1 MFDAA
6 KMRPFQNGDLFL
18 GVNDSGHEIGVR
30 TDRHAVTVAGAR
42 SGKGACVIIPNL
54 LRWPH
59 NALVIDPK
67 GENAQ
72 KTWEHRQAI
81 GSSVYVLDPFQTA
94 DVPDELRASFNP
106 LSAIDPQ
113 SLTASADLEVIADG
127 LVKRSDPKHA
137 QWDDGAVTVLAGI
150 MAFVIAEAPEE
161 HRTLKAVR
169 DILIQDRDDIYAD
182 AQQMKQCEAFD
193 GIAQEA
199 GNIIMKSIDN
209 EKSIEADFVTAAQRH
224 IKWINIKAMR
234 NVLEKSSFELSELK
248 HGKASVFVVL
258 PPEYLETHA
267 AFMRL
272 FVRSAIN
279 VMAKGGSGH
288 GEKCLFILDEFFSL
302 GKMDTISKSAGLMP
316 SYGVH
321 LWPILQD
328 LGQLIGMYGNEGA
341 QTFFGNSDLHQFFGN
356 TDKFTLDYMSQM
368 TGQIGI
374 EEIGDAPDAP
384 VAIGGGQSVIAA
396 ASAHS
401 KSGFMRGG
409 GATIGAI
416 TGGISQAMSASSQAD
431 YQNEMAAFQ
440 QRMSMV
446 GRPRSSPDE
455 MAKLVQCK
463 DDVVANNMFCITH
476 GSDQLILK
484 PAPYFRKY
492 QPIKP
497 IEDDE
502 RPIRKP
508 QRNRGFMIFTA
519 IGAGVGA
526 CLHLLFGMGVTV
538 WDMAGIGAF
547 FGFIFAFFAYR
558 FIQKERREKLA
569 KKLKENADAQAE
581 TKT

>member
-6 KMRPFQNGDLFL
+6 KMRPFQSGDLFL
-18 GVNDSGHEIGVR
+18 GVNDSGRELGVR

-81 GSSVYVLDPFQTA
+81 GSSVYVLDPFETA

-106 LSAIDPQ
+106 LSAIDPE

-209 EKSIEADFVTAAQRH
+209 EKGMEADFVTAAQRH
-224 IKWINIKAMR
+224 IKWINLRAMR
-234 NVLEKSSFELSELK
+234 NVLEKSTFDLAELK

-279 VMAKGGSGH
+279 VMAKGGSGR

-328 LGQLIGMYGNEGA
+328 LGQLIGMYGNEGS

-356 TDKFTLDYMSQM
+356 TDKFTLDFMSQM
-368 TGQIGI
+368 TGEVGI
-374 EEIGDAPDAP
+374 KEIGAAPNAP
-384 VAIGGGQSVIAA
+384 ASAQGQSLVSAA
-396 ASAHS
+396 TAHS
-401 KSGFMRGG
+401 KDGMIRGTGAVFGALSSGLG
-409 GATIGAI
+409 
-416 TGGISQAMSASSQAD
+416 QLSAAVD
-431 YQNEMAAFQ
+431 NAEYQNEMNKFQ
-440 QRMSMV
+440 QRMATV
-446 GRPRSSPDE
+446 GRPRLSSE
-455 MAKLVQCK
+455 QIARLVQCK
-463 DDVVANNMFCITH
+463 NDVVADNMFCITH
-476 GSDQLILK
+476 GSDKILVK
-484 PAPYFRKY
+484 PAPYFRK
-492 QPIKP
+492 
-497 IEDDE
+497 IETPLE
-502 RPIRKP
+502 PAP
-508 QRNRGFMIFTA
+508 QTSVEQMQKGRRVIFKVIA
-519 IGAGVGA
+519 IFLILPAFVLAINIEKTPPQDQGGEIALAFVA
-526 CLHLLFGMGVTV
+526 I
-538 WDMAGIGAF
+538 AIGAF
-547 FGFIFAFFAYR
+547 FGWMA
-558 FIQKERREKLA
+558 REK
-569 KKLKENADAQAE
+569 K
-581 TKT
+581 